1 MKSRFPTIC
10 CTALLAVALALPGCA
25 SRYGSPM
32 TKVNYYPQ
40 CYRPVQQ
47 LREDE
52 NTVARS
58 TAAGAITGGLLGAI
72 VGGLAS
78 GDVKGAVA
86 GAAVGATA
94 GGVAGNIYGKK
105 QQRTHD
111 QQLLAEYNRQLG
123 AASAAM
129 DRQPAAANV
138 AIHCYKQAFDRLV
151 ADYKAG
157 RITKEELKDHYAEIR
172 SGLQETSYVLNQR
185 YDSMVKKDAEYQ
197 RVLDTEYKEATPE
210 QAGPVTVQTPPQVQ
224 TRRTASNW
232 KRSVRNVKQT
242 HDKAVK
248 QSENNDATI
257 ASLVDQAARV

>member
-25 SRYGSPM
+25 SRYGSPV

-111 QQLLAEYNRQLG
+111 QQLLA
-123 AASAAM
+123 AAM
-129 DRQPAAANV
+129 DRQTAAANV
-138 AIHCYKQAFDRLV
+138 AIQCYNQAFDRLV

-157 RITKEELKDHYAEIR
+157 RITKDELKDHYAEIR

-210 QAGPVTVQTPPQVQ
+210 QAGGSDTAPGPDPPHSLQLETERQ
-224 TRRTASNW
+224 
-232 KRSVRNVKQT
+232 KREADPR
-242 HDKAVK
+242 
-248 QSENNDATI
+248 
-257 ASLVDQAARV
+257 

>member
-1 MKSRFPTIC
+1 M
-10 CTALLAVALALPGCA
+10 L
-25 SRYGSPM
+25 
-32 TKVNYYPQ
+32 
-40 CYRPVQQ
+40 YRPSRGGSRPAR
-47 LREDE
+47 LRKPLWQPDDQGELLSP
-52 NTVARS
+52 VLQAGP
-58 TAAGAITGGLLGAI
+58 AAQGRRKHGGALDSGRRHNGGLLGAI

-78 GDVKGAVA
+78 GRCQRRRGRR
-86 GAAVGATA
+86 GCGRHGL

-123 AASAAM
+123 AESAAM
-129 DRQPAAANV
+129 DRQTAAANV
-138 AIHCYKQAFDRLV
+138 AIQCYNQAFDRLV

-157 RITKEELKDHYAEIR
+157 RITKDELKDHYAEIR

>member
-32 TKVNYYPQ
+32 TKVHYYPQ

-86 GAAVGATA
+86 GAAVG
-94 GGVAGNIYGKK
+94 KK

-123 AASAAM
+123 AESAAM
-129 DRQPAAANV
+129 DRQTAAANV
-138 AIHCYKQAFDRLV
+138 AIQCYNQAFDRLV

-157 RITKEELKDHYAEIR
+157 RITKDELKDHYAEIR

-224 TRRTASNW
+224 TCRTASNW

>member
-1 MKSRFPTIC
+1 MKSRFPALC
-10 CTALLAVALALPGCA
+10 CTALLAAALAMPGCA

-47 LREDE
+47 LRDDE

-111 QQLLAEYNRQLG
+111 QQLLAQYNRQLG
-123 AASAAM
+123 AEAAAM
-129 DRQPAAANV
+129 DRQTAAANV
-138 AIHCYKQAFDRLV
+138 AI
-151 ADYKAG
+151 
-157 RITKEELKDHYAEIR
+157 
-172 SGLQETSYVLNQR
+172 
-185 YDSMVKKDAEYQ
+185 
-197 RVLDTEYKEATPE
+197 
-210 QAGPVTVQTPPQVQ
+210 
-224 TRRTASNW
+224 
-232 KRSVRNVKQT
+232 
-242 HDKAVK
+242 
-248 QSENNDATI
+248 
-257 ASLVDQAARV
+257 

>member
-1 MKSRFPTIC
+1 M
-10 CTALLAVALALPGCA
+10 PGCA

-47 LREDE
+47 LRDDE

-111 QQLLAEYNRQLG
+111 QQLLAQYNRQLG
-123 AASAAM
+123 AEASAM
-129 DRQPAAANV
+129 DRQTAAANV
-138 AIHCYKQAFDRLV
+138 AIQCYNQAFNRLV

-157 RITKEELKDHYAEIR
+157 RITKQEPRVHYAEIR
-172 SGLQETSYVLNQR
+172 GALQETPCVLNQR
-185 YDSMVKKDAEYQ
+185 YDSVVKKGAESQEFPHRKY
-197 RVLDTEYKEATPE
+197 RKPPPGRAAPVPE
-210 QAGPVTVQTPPQVQ
+210 QPPPQVQ